1 MGLPTEMFEGI
12 KPEPLCHTQIFEFLA
27 WTSHRKKTPLFTQ
40 PCPKYLWELD
50 IIIPLSWGLWPRK
63 RSQKSAHILQRLPP
77 SFQPHLFFFLAVTK
91 THIGN
96 VLNQPRSEKQ
106 RTDICKTL
114 TRKPPENGDCLKKCL
129 LPHRFSLNIVGRHKD
144 LVQPSPL
151 ASKILGTLSKMWHS
165 QRNRK
170 RGYKAF
176 IKHCHHHRKWE
187 ILK

>member
-27 WTSHRKKTPLFTQ
+27 WTSHRKKPHCLPSLVRNICGNWTLLF
-40 PCPKYLWELD
+40 PCLGDFGPEREVKSQHTSCRGYLRAFNP
-50 IIIPLSWGLWPRK
+50 I
-63 RSQKSAHILQRLPP
+63 
-77 SFQPHLFFFLAVTK
+77 FFFFLAVTK

-170 RGYKAF
+170 GGYKAF
-176 IKHCHHHRKWE
+176 IKHWHHHRKWE
-187 ILK
+187 IIK